1 MLTFDL
7 GQFRTTLDT
16 GGILSVRLVGQGG
29 AFHVQAETRRGAVV
43 LTKARSTQLRE
54 FRSIQKATEMLAGLG
69 VREFSVDTN
78 AWHPEQSAGLG
89 VSRPDRAL
97 QMKQAHE
104 AADLKRTLD
113 ARIKEADD
121 PNTVWHDAEDV
132 FAILEAK
139 YAG

>member
-1 MLTFDL
+1 MFTLDL
-7 GQFRTTLDT
+7 GQFRTTLAT

-29 AFHVQAETRRGAVV
+29 AFHVQAETRRGAAL

-54 FRSIQKATEMLAGLG
+54 FRSIQKATEMLSELG
-69 VREFSVDTN
+69 VREFSVDTKD
-78 AWHPEQSAGLG
+78 WHPEQSAGLG

-113 ARIKEADD
+113 ARIKAADD
-121 PNTVWHDAEDV
+121 PNTVWLSHEEV
-132 FAILEAK
+132 FATLESL
-139 YAG
+139 YAD